1 MEIAEQAK
9 TYLEKLVKILPEDDK
24 NYEYFAKFLNSYD
37 TAKELAD
44 NDEKKAI
51 ATDAVVKTANQLT
64 FMMFRDG
71 TLTEELE
78 KEYRALPKP
87 EETTKAVEE
96 VNKVR
101 KDSYEELAK
110 KNKEAEEQQKDID
123 IFIQV
128 LGGLSKEEAEQKL
141 EDYKKAGGM

>member
-9 TYLEKLVKILPEDDK
+9 TYLEKAIKILPEDDK

-44 NDEKKAI
+44 NDEKKAV
-51 ATDAVVKTANQLT
+51 ATDAIVKTAHQLT
-64 FMMFRDG
+64 FMLFRDD

-87 EETTKAVEE
+87 EETTKAVEGA
-96 VNKVR
+96 NKVR

-123 IFIQV
+123 IFLQV
-128 LGGLSKEEAEQKL
+128 LGGLSKEEAEQRL
-141 EDYKKAGGM
+141 EDYKKAGGR

>member
-24 NYEYFAKFLNSYD
+24 NYEYFAKFLNSYG
-37 TAKELAD
+37 TAKDLAD

-71 TLTEELE
+71 ALTEELE

-87 EETTKAVEE
+87 EETTKAVEDA
-96 VNKVR
+96 NKVR